1 MDAFPGGIPGE
12 WPATGRAAL
21 DRHAL
26 VMALWLPLAFAAAVL
41 FHAGLASGRPVLV
54 LGAFG
59 VVAAAFLAHVI
70 VNAVLGTRFTTR
82 ELALGLVLY
91 GAALLGFGL
100 AVLLSPDFAAKAF
113 WPISG
118 GLLLIFGIV
127 VFYLVTH
134 FGARGAFE
142 GFDVIR
148 RFRGQDEGGADR

>member
-1 MDAFPGGIPGE
+1 MESFPGGTPGG
-12 WPATGRAAL
+12 WPAAGRAAL

-26 VMALWLPLAFAAAVL
+26 VMALWLPLGFAAAVL

-91 GAALLGFGL
+91 GGALLGFGL
-100 AVLLSPDFAAKAF
+100 AVLLSPAFAARAF
-113 WPISG
+113 LPVSG
-118 GLLLIFGIV
+118 GLLMIFGVV
-127 VFYLVTH
+127 VFYMITH

-148 RFRGQDEGGADR
+148 RFRGRDEEGDDR